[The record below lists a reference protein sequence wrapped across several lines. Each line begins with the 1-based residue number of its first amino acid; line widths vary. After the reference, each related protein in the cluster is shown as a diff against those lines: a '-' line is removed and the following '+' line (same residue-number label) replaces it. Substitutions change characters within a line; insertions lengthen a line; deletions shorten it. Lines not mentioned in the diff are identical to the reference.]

1 MSDQKFNFSESMRQI
16 NEINDWFQGEDLD
29 LEEALTK
36 LKQGK
41 ELIAKCKERLSD
53 IENEFKELR
62 VDFAE
67 EDTEIGEEASG
78 NEANRED
85 ESENTDEDVSD
96 NLPF

>member
-1 MSDQKFNFSESMRQI
+1 MRQI

-41 ELIAKCKERLSD
+41 ELIAKCKERLSE

-67 EDTEIGEEASG
+67 EDTEIGEKASG
-78 NEANRED
+78 NEANIEN

>member
-1 MSDQKFNFSESMRQI
+1 MSDQEFNFSESMKQI

-41 ELIAKCKERLSD
+41 ELITKCKERLSD

-67 EDTEIGEEASG
+67 EEAEVDEDASS
-78 NEANRED
+78 NEANRAG

>member
-1 MSDQKFNFSESMRQI
+1 MSDQEFNFSESMKQI

-41 ELIAKCKERLSD
+41 ELITKCKERLSD

-67 EDTEIGEEASG
+67 EDSE
-78 NEANRED
+78 NEANRVD

>member
-1 MSDQKFNFSESMRQI
+1 MSDQEFNFSESMKQI

-41 ELIAKCKERLSD
+41 ELITKCKERLSD

-67 EDTEIGEEASG
+67 EDAE
-78 NEANRED
+78 NEANRVD

>member
-1 MSDQKFNFSESMRQI
+1 MSDQEFNFSESMKQI

-29 LEEALTK
+29 LEEALSK

-41 ELIAKCKERLSD
+41 ELITKCKKRLGD

-67 EDTEIGEEASG
+67 EDAELVEKASG
-78 NEANRED
+78 NEANREY